1 MGTCSLSRMVAV
13 YLLLGFLLCT
23 VVQQSPLSPAK
34 KGSPSNKGVYVVIGP
49 LNMKS
54 LMPKSSPKKA
64 QDEAQDE
71 GDDYALTFGGKTS
84 NIQLLMGEGADVA
97 FNGDVDNI
105 AVEYTTG

>member
-1 MGTCSLSRMVAV
+1 MGTCSLSRMVSV
-13 YLLLGFLLCT
+13 SLLLMFLLCT
-23 VVQQSPLSPAK
+23 VVQQSPLLPAG
-34 KGSPSNKGVYVVIGP
+34 KGSPTKGVYVVIGP
-49 LNMKS
+49 LNRKS

-97 FNGDVDNI
+97 FEEDVDNI

>member
-1 MGTCSLSRMVAV
+1 MVSV
-13 YLLLGFLLCT
+13 SLLLVFLLCT

-34 KGSPSNKGVYVVIGP
+34 KGSPTNKGVYVVVGP

-54 LMPKSSPKKA
+54 LMPKSSPKEA
-64 QDEAQDE
+64 QDEAE

-97 FNGDVDNI
+97 FEGDVDNI